1 MTTPLARA
9 IAGAAE
15 GGAPDGIALMRILA
29 EAADEAAARE
39 ALQAAIAVRRRDGDE
54 TGAARLSGLKRLWG
68 DNPQAWPIVRRTL
81 ADVAHHHR
89 TGSPEEALRYWAG
102 AFDRAAAASPE
113 ASVALYSLGNAALLA
128 VATAETVAF
137 AERLGLLGPDRDGLD
152 LGCGIG
158 RFLVALAPKLR
169 SIVGLDIAAGMVA
182 EATRR
187 TAAFPHVRVARS
199 EGRDLAGIA
208 SDSLDLV
215 LAADVFPYLVQA
227 GGTLAADHIIAF
239 GRVLRPGG
247 AALIFNYAYTLDLE
261 ASRQALAALADRA
274 GLRLA
279 RASTGDV
286 PSWDAAA
293 FLLLRPS

>member
-1 MTTPLARA
+1 MA
-9 IAGAAE
+9 AG

-29 EAADEAAARE
+29 ESTTEADARE
-39 ALQAAIAVRRRDGDE
+39 ALQNATLARRQGGDDA
-54 TGAARLSGLKRLWG
+54 GAGRLEVLQRLWAG
-68 DNPQAWPIVRRTL
+68 NPQAWPIVRATL

-89 TGSPEEALRYWAG
+89 TGSPEEALRYWAT

-137 AERLGLLGPDRDGLD
+137 IERLGLVGTDRNGLD

-182 EATRR
+182 EAARR
-187 TAAFPHVRVARS
+187 TAGLPNVEVRQS
-199 EGRDLAGIA
+199 PGRDLAGIA
-208 SDSLDLV
+208 SHSLDLV

-227 GGTLAADHIIAF
+227 GGTLAMDHVTAF

-261 ASRQALAALADRA
+261 ASRQALAASAAQA
-274 GLRLA
+274 GMRLE
-279 RASTGDV
+279 RASVGDI

-293 FLLLRPS
+293 FLLVRSS

>member
-1 MTTPLARA
+1 MTNPLEEA
-9 IAGAAE
+9 IAAAAE

-29 EAADEAAARE
+29 EAGSEDAARDGFGT
-39 ALQAAIAVRRRDGDE
+39 AIERRRAGADAA
-54 TGAARLSGLKRLWG
+54 GAARLEALRHLWAA
-68 DNPQAWPIVRRTL
+68 NPQAWGVVRRTL
-81 ADVAHHHR
+81 ADVVHHHR
-89 TGSPEEALRYWAG
+89 PGTPDEALRYWAA

-113 ASVALYSLGNAALLA
+113 ASVALYSLGSPALLA
-128 VATAETVAF
+128 AATRETVAF
-137 AERLGLLGPDRDGLD
+137 IERLGLLGSGRDALD

-158 RFLVALAPKLR
+158 RFLVALAPRVR
-169 SIVGLDIAAGMVA
+169 SIVGLDISAGMVA

-187 TAAFPHVRVARS
+187 TAGLANVRVARS
-199 EGRDLAGIA
+199 EGDLAA
-208 SDSLDLV
+208 VPDRSLDLV

-227 GGTLAADHIIAF
+227 GGTLAADHVTAF

-247 AALIFNYAYTLDLE
+247 SALILNYAYTLGPD
-261 ASRQALAALADRA
+261 AGRQALAALADGA

-293 FLLLRPS
+293 FLLVRHS

>member
-1 MTTPLARA
+1 MRPPLAQA
-9 IAGAAE
+9 VAMAAGDGPE
-15 GGAPDGIALMRILA
+15 GIALMRILA
-29 EAADEAAARE
+29 EAVTEAEARE
-39 ALQAAIAVRRRDGDE
+39 ALQAGLVARRQGGDE
-54 TGAARLSGLKRLWG
+54 TGAGRLEALQRLWAG
-68 DNPQAWPIVRRTL
+68 HPQAWRVVRETL
-81 ADVAHHHR
+81 GDVAHHHR
-89 TGSPEEALRYWAG
+89 AGTPEDALRYWAS

-113 ASVALYSLGNAALLA
+113 ASVALYSLGSAALLA

-137 AERLGLLGPDRDGLD
+137 AEQLGLLGPDRDGLD

-182 EATRR
+182 EAVRR
-187 TAAFPHVRVARS
+187 TASLPNVRVALS
-199 EGRDLAGIA
+199 DGRDLAGIA
-208 SDSLDLV
+208 SDSVDVV

-227 GGTLAADHIIAF
+227 GGTLAQDHIIGF

-247 AALIFNYAYTLDLE
+247 AALVFNYAYGLDID
-261 ASRQALAALADRA
+261 ASRSALEELATRA
-274 GLRLA
+274 GLVLA

-293 FLLLRPS
+293 FLLVRPA